1 MKFSVQEEYGLRFL
15 IRFGKNFLE
24 GGGLTIPE
32 ISESEAIAQHSVAKI
47 LRVLRLGGF
56 LTSLRGHTGGYMLA
70 QDPSNIQIGEVLN
83 LLGGRLYDTNFCQS
97 HTGLND
103 YCIHTTEC
111 ATRPVWQ
118 LIQKSIDNVLEEM
131 TLTDLLKPEDIIFL
145 KYKPKA
151 ENSTKVKVV

>member
-15 IRFGKNFLE
+15 IRFGNKYLE
-24 GGGLTIPE
+24 GSGLTIPE

-47 LRVLRLGGF
+47 LRLLRLGGY
-56 LTSLRGHTGGYMLA
+56 LTSVRGHTGGYMLA
-70 QDPSNIQIGEVLN
+70 QEPSKIQIGEVLN

-103 YCIHTTEC
+103 FCIHTSGC
-111 ATRPVWQ
+111 GTRPVWQ

-131 TLTDLLKPEDIIFL
+131 TLKDLLKPEDIIYL
-145 KYKPKA
+145 KYKSKA
-151 ENSTKVKVV
+151 ENSDKVKVV